1 MITMKM
7 YQKIRNCKSK
17 KMSIRQTAKRLDLS
31 RKTVSKYYKMDDKT
45 YLKYLASNETKDKK
59 FDSFKDEIIELYEK
73 NENKVYKSSIYD
85 VLEEKY
91 GQLPGSE
98 RTLRNYIQFLSE
110 EGKLQENISTRL
122 YLPVGELPFGK
133 QLQVDFG
140 EIKIKSGEKVYI
152 FASVLSASR
161 YRYVAVQKRPFK
173 TIDVIHHLLDCFNYI
188 EGIPK
193 EIVIDQDKTMIV
205 SENKGDI
212 LLTKE
217 FKSFTEEMGFSLYV
231 CRKADPES
239 KGKVEN
245 LVKFVKTS
253 FFSGRVFNSFEE
265 IPSKLDSWLVRRAN
279 GKICQATGVVPS
291 NLLEEER
298 KNLLPVRLSIY
309 KKDHIIEREERRV
322 TEKCLISF
330 KASLYSVPMEYR
342 SRKVW
347 IFHTESELFIYD
359 APDGNEITSHKLSL
373 LPGQQIIKKNHF
385 RNIKG
390 KPSEMKSELISRVDS
405 PLWEFF
411 VEENYKRFN
420 RYFRDQHTAL
430 SHYLDT
436 NLDIAILDKALQFCL
451 KIGTFSA
458 NNLKEA
464 YLYSEGIES
473 DLKPDILPV
482 LLTGIKSVKNSSKDI
497 KVVKRKLSYYTSLVS
512 LLGGAL

>member
-17 KMSIRQTAKRLDLS
+17 KMSIRQTARRLELS
-31 RKTVSKYYKMDDKT
+31 RKTVSKYYKMDDKI
-45 YLKYLASNETKDKK
+45 YLKYLASTETKDKR
-59 FDSFKDEIIELYEK
+59 FDSFKDEILELYQI

-98 RTLRNYIQFLSE
+98 RTLRNYIQFLGE

-133 QLQVDFG
+133 QMQVDFG
-140 EIKIKSGEKVYI
+140 EIRIKSGEKVYI

-161 YRYVAVQKRPFK
+161 YRYVAVQSQPFK
-173 TIDVIHHLLDCFNYI
+173 TVDVIHHLLDCFNYI

-212 LLTKE
+212 LLTRE
-217 FKSFTEEMGFSLYV
+217 FKNFTEEMGFSLYV

-265 IPSKLDSWLVRRAN
+265 ISSKLDSWLVRRAN
-279 GKICQATGVVPS
+279 GKICQATGIVPS
-291 NLLEEER
+291 NLLEEEQ

-322 TEKCLISF
+322 TEKCLISV

-359 APDGNEITSHKLSL
+359 APDGSEITSHKLSK
-373 LPGQQIIKKNHF
+373 LPGQQIIKRNHF

-390 KPSEMKSELISRVDS
+390 KPSEMKSELISCVDS
-405 PLWEFF
+405 SLWEAF

-430 SHYLDT
+430 SHYLNT
-436 NLDIAILDKALQFCL
+436 NLESEILEKALQFCL
-451 KIGTFSA
+451 EIGTYSA
-458 NNLKEA
+458 SNLKEA
-464 YLYSEGIES
+464 YLYIEGIEY

-482 LLTGIKSVKNSSKDI
+482 LLTGIRAVKNGSKDI
-497 KVVKRKLSYYTSLVS
+497 KVEKRKLSYYTSLVS